1 MGKELTT
8 DIFIKRCVD
17 KHGDLYDYS
26 LVDYKKMKEKVDI
39 RCVKHDIKF
48 KQLVR
53 IPYYEYKN
61 IRKILENEI

>member
-17 KHGDLYDYS
+17 
-26 LVDYKKMKEKVDI
+26 
-39 RCVKHDIKF
+39 
-48 KQLVR
+48 VR

-61 IRKILENEI
+61 IHKILENEI